1 MRQLFFLFLG
11 LHLLGV
17 VIAYGSTLL
26 MPLLLGAAPAGGRGG
41 LAGYVQGA
49 AERLALPAATSMP
62 FTGAALV
69 LVAGINPASQAWL
82 GISILLYAG
91 TLAYLV
97 FRQRPRL
104 MRALHGERS
113 PALLRELR
121 HASLGVVAVI
131 LVIAGMM
138 IVKPGR

>member
-1 MRQLFFLFLG
+1 MKQLFFLFLG

-26 MPLLLGAAPAGGRGG
+26 TPLLLRAAPSGARSRPAGFLQRT
-41 LAGYVQGA
+41 
-49 AERLALPAATSMP
+49 AERLALPAAISMP

-69 LVAGINPASQAWL
+69 LVAGINPTSQAWL
-82 GISILLYAG
+82 WISILLYAG

-113 PALLRELR
+113 PELLRELR
-121 HASLGVVAVI
+121 HASLGLVAVI
-131 LVIAGMM
+131 VVIAGMM
-138 IVKPGR
+138 ILKPGR